1 MTRFSS
7 FKKNINPIA
16 KITIKLSLLIAT
28 LFIFVGIV
36 IITNILVR
44 QLSIQDQRL
53 MQTYVEIYRYYLS
66 PDATNYEEMFFFLEA
81 ITPSVTFPIVA
92 TDLDG
97 EPLQDYSLYT
107 LNTDIDKYK
116 TIEEQRQY
124 LLKLISEMEENY
136 EPILVYDSEGN
147 VISKFYYKH
156 SKLVDLLKLFP
167 IVSLII
173 ISIIVGVVYV
183 AINLMRNNE
192 QSKIWV
198 GMARETAH
206 QLGTPLSSLLAWLEI
221 LRFNKTEPDMIEKT
235 TNEIEND
242 LHRLNTI
249 ATRFSKIGSS
259 PDKKIIE
266 IDKVINEV
274 ANYYEKRLPN
284 LVGQIQIKRTFEG
297 RKEILANSTLISW
310 VFENLIK
317 NAAEAIEEK
326 GGIIEISTQ
335 ELSTKKMLI
344 LVKDNG
350 KGMSKK
356 MKLQIFEPGFTT
368 KKRGWGIGLSLV
380 KRIVE
385 EYHSGKVYVKD
396 SFAKK
401 GTTFAIELPYE

>member
-1 MTRFSS
+1 M
-7 FKKNINPIA
+7 
-16 KITIKLSLLIAT
+16 
-28 LFIFVGIV
+28 
-36 IITNILVR
+36 
-44 QLSIQDQRL
+44 
-53 MQTYVEIYRYYLS
+53 
-66 PDATNYEEMFFFLEA
+66 
-81 ITPSVTFPIVA
+81 
-92 TDLDG
+92 
-97 EPLQDYSLYT
+97 
-107 LNTDIDKYK
+107 
-116 TIEEQRQY
+116 
-124 LLKLISEMEENY
+124 
-136 EPILVYDSEGN
+136 
-147 VISKFYYKH
+147 
-156 SKLVDLLKLFP
+156 
-167 IVSLII
+167 
-173 ISIIVGVVYV
+173 
-183 AINLMRNNE
+183 
-192 QSKIWV
+192 
-198 GMARETAH
+198 
-206 QLGTPLSSLLAWLEI
+206 
-221 LRFNKTEPDMIEKT
+221 
-235 TNEIEND
+235 
-242 LHRLNTI
+242 
-249 ATRFSKIGSS
+249 
-259 PDKKIIE
+259 
-266 IDKVINEV
+266 
-274 ANYYEKRLPN
+274 PN